1 MNDIFSAATDSIGA
15 GTVWSELKK
24 HEFDN
29 MSTYLAKKQE
39 RLSSQRGPAVVEP
52 IGDNKRLSSDPAS
65 STTEDTG
72 QPSKLP
78 KLD

>member
-1 MNDIFSAATDSIGA
+1 MTYFSASTDSVGK
-15 GTVWSELKK
+15 GTIWLELKK

-39 RLSSQRGPAVVEP
+39 RLSQRGPAVVEP
-52 IGDNKRLSSDPAS
+52 IGDNNRLSSDPAS
-65 STTEDTG
+65 SITEDTG